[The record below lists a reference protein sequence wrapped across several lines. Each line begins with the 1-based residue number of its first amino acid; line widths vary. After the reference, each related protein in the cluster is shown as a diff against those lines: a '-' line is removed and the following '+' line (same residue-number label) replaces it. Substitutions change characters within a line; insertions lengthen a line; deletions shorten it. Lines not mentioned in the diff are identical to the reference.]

1 MYSNYHTFTF
11 LVPNL
16 TMYFE
21 RKRSEVTVFKTNR
34 QWNIKISI
42 GNCVNAL
49 HNQNH
54 QETEKKIYQ
63 RMIRFCRDIS
73 LELDVQ
79 IEVQNEGENNTLEQ
93 RIPFV

>member
-1 MYSNYHTFTF
+1 MLCIKYNMYSNYHTFTF

-54 QETEKKIYQ
+54 
-63 RMIRFCRDIS
+63 
-73 LELDVQ
+73 
-79 IEVQNEGENNTLEQ
+79 
-93 RIPFV
+93 